1 MLLIDAYNVT
11 HALAARGRSSRRG
24 EVGDLL
30 SLLATSRY
38 AKREVTLVCDG
49 GPRHRDPIELQQLAG
64 LLAGVQTRRVLY
76 AGDGREADDLV
87 EQLLKESNQP
97 RAILVVSSDRRLQQA
112 AAFLGAGT
120 LGSKEF
126 LEHLYADMRR
136 GEAARSRP
144 TDGLDSLTLED
155 WERYFGLLPGLGPTP
170 GSLVDTPGGTGSKS
184 RRPTTATTRGQRRTT
199 PKIPE
204 QPNAWLDEARRIWA
218 SRFDPKE
225 LDMEQWLKKHP
236 PGSSRGPDARR
247 EG

>member
-11 HALAARGRSSRRG
+11 HALAARGRSARRG

-30 SLLATSRY
+30 SLLTASRY

-49 GPRHRDPIELQQLAG
+49 GPRHRDPVELQQLAG

-87 EQLLKESNQP
+87 EQLLRESSHP
-97 RAILVVSSDRRLQQA
+97 RSILVVSSDRRLQQA
-112 AAFLGAGT
+112 ASFLGAAT
-120 LGSKEF
+120 LGSREF

-144 TDGLDSLTLED
+144 TDGLDSLTFED
-155 WERYFGLLPGLGPTP
+155 WERYFGLIPGVGPGP
-170 GSLVDTPGGTGSKS
+170 GSLLETPGPPTARSQAATPASGRSTAKAASKIS
-184 RRPTTATTRGQRRTT
+184 
-199 PKIPE
+199 E
-204 QPNAWLDEARRIWA
+204 QPNAWLEEARRIWA

-236 PGSSRGPDARR
+236 PRSSPGPDSGRN
-247 EG
+247 G

>member
-11 HALAARGRSSRRG
+11 HALAARGRSARRG

-30 SLLATSRY
+30 SLLAASRY

-155 WERYFGLLPGLGPTP
+155 WERYFG
-170 GSLVDTPGGTGSKS
+170 
-184 RRPTTATTRGQRRTT
+184 
-199 PKIPE
+199 
-204 QPNAWLDEARRIWA
+204 
-218 SRFDPKE
+218 
-225 LDMEQWLKKHP
+225 
-236 PGSSRGPDARR
+236 
-247 EG
+247 